1 MASSINGPLSLSHS
15 LHVLFLEDASHFTT
29 SRAASGPALRNS

>member
-1 MASSINGPLSLSHS
+1 MAGSINGPQSLSHS